1 MPVKPV
7 FPVTQCQGLS
17 CLGGQKPKNDVVLP
31 STQSGPK
38 ENKEGNEKKEAK
50 EKKEGNDKREAE
62 ALNPLYSTCAGV
74 NGVCGSPRWNE
85 MIDRPFMPKIACK
98 GINCPG
104 SQKPNNDIVLPSS
117 QATPS
122 AKREEGG
129 EIKEAREKREA
140 EALKPAYLTCAGVN
154 GACGSPRW
162 NEMIDRPFMPKI
174 ACKGI
179 NCPGSQKP
187 KNDVVLP
194 SSQATPSAKKEGG
207 EIKEA
212 SEKREAEALR
222 FAGPPKNAEEA
233 ERRRKMEQMM
243 SSNIP
248 INGQRPHAT
257 VTANEQLEK
266 REALKIAARPGCKG
280 TFEACYPEV
289 KEWKSEGLANPVGK
303 PWSA

>member
-50 EKKEGNDKREAE
+50 EKKEGND
-62 ALNPLYSTCAGV
+62 
-74 NGVCGSPRWNE
+74 
-85 MIDRPFMPKIACK
+85 
-98 GINCPG
+98 
-104 SQKPNNDIVLPSS
+104 
-117 QATPS
+117 
-122 AKREEGG
+122 
-129 EIKEAREKREA
+129 KREA

-243 SSNIP
+243 SSNPP
-248 INGQRPHAT
+248 IKGQRPHAT
-257 VTANEQLEK
+257 AAADEQLGK

-280 TFEACYPEV
+280 TFEACYPEA
-289 KEWKSEGLANPVGK
+289 KEWKSGGLANQVGK